1 MNDSRVIISDAVMNL
16 MAMTEE
22 VVSAKHIAPVLGMK
36 EETIIKKAKT
46 GRWDSGVCNYIISG
60 RCVKFFRIDFLRKGG
75 WIS

>member
-46 GRWDSGVCNYIISG
+46 GSWDRGVCNYIISG

>member
-22 VVSAKHIAPVLGMK
+22 VVSAKYIAPVLGMK

-46 GRWDSGVCNYIISG
+46 GRWDRGVCNYIISG